1 MSCASKLAVVDAER
15 RSTRSGS
22 GHSCGF
28 LLPAPCCL
36 LLALCSPARHEV
48 YLVKLI
54 SFELSTGNN
63 AKIIHRHH
71 QYNQP
76 SSRPQNPQS
85 PANCC
90 PYPSLLYLPLS
101 RSELFTRFVV
111 ANLAWSSDFWQLI
124 ENIKFSLNTVERL
137 LAWLPL
143 MAFAFA
149 LIFIFNFEIHL
160 ESSQLLPTH
169 TYHTPT
175 LSAGHAF

>member
-1 MSCASKLAVVDAER
+1 MPKLFTDTTNTINPQAAPK
-15 RSTRSGS
+15 SSIS
-22 GHSCGF
+22 SQ
-28 LLPAPCCL
+28 LLPFPL
-36 LLALCSPARHEV
+36 
-48 YLVKLI
+48 
-54 SFELSTGNN
+54 
-63 AKIIHRHH
+63 
-71 QYNQP
+71 P
-76 SSRPQNPQS
+76 S
-85 PANCC
+85 
-90 PYPSLLYLPLS
+90 LYLPLS

-143 MAFAFA
+143 MAFT

-169 TYHTPT
+169 IHITHT